1 MGGSKLGAFTG
12 LPRAFPAFI
21 CIISRASS
29 LISVLKPE
37 TISRFKVSI
46 SPCDRKLPDV
56 ECGMVGDA
64 DGGGPSCCAGAS
76 CPNEALRSDLSM
88 SLFKLSMCPVVRAAS
103 LLRSS
108 LSSYLEHKQG
118 HSVKYQFQNIFVNK
132 ISLV

>member
-12 LPRAFPAFI
+12 LPRAFCAFI

-56 ECGMVGDA
+56 ECGMVGDT
-64 DGGGPSCCAGAS
+64 DGGGRGGPSCCAGAS
-76 CPNEALRSDLSM
+76 CP
-88 SLFKLSMCPVVRAAS
+88 
-103 LLRSS
+103 
-108 LSSYLEHKQG
+108 
-118 HSVKYQFQNIFVNK
+118 
-132 ISLV
+132 